1 MATKRINVTIE
12 AEYAEKLSRIAR
24 RAHVSE
30 GTLARSF
37 LSTAIDQVDP
47 DSQAVTELLLGI
59 PGFVEGVGQAER
71 EVERG
76 EAVPLEGLDHL

>member
-1 MATKRINVTIE
+1 MAAKRVNVTLD

-37 LSTAIDQVDP
+37 LSTAIDQADP
-47 DSQAVTELLLGI
+47 DPQAVTELLLGI
-59 PGFVEGVGQAER
+59 PGFIGGLGQAER

-76 EAVPLEGLDHL
+76 EAVPLDDLDQL

>member
-1 MATKRINVTIE
+1 MATKRVNVTLD

-37 LSTAIDQVDP
+37 LSSAIDHADP
-47 DSQAVTELLLGI
+47 DPQAVTELLLGI
-59 PGFVEGVGQAER
+59 PGFVEGLEQAER
-71 EVERG
+71 EVEQG
-76 EAVPLEGLDHL
+76 DVVPLDKLDEL